1 MRSLGMS
8 YKAAWRMKPKLMQV
22 VMEREQ
28 SKMLSGLIEM
38 DDAYLGGE
46 KPGKPG
52 RGATGK
58 TPFVA
63 AVQRT

>member
-1 MRSLGMS
+1 
-8 YKAAWRMKPKLMQV
+8 MKQKLIQV
-22 VMEREQ
+22 MMEREQ